1 MHRKTFTLLLIL
13 SFFLILLI
21 VSCKSQKTPTATPS
35 AQIPAAT
42 ASAIPTLPVGTPA
55 PDKGIVTGVLLRK
68 MPDGSV
74 QSVGTRLFLAKLL
87 TNQQGTIVPLAGLLE
102 SEAPF
107 AFPDQRGQFV
117 FSDVEPATYA
127 LVIRAPAFA
136 MLARDMATGED
147 VVIKVVAGQVI
158 DLGTITV
165 EANY

>member
-1 MHRKTFTLLLIL
+1 MHRKALAFVIVFLLFAPWAIGCKL
-13 SFFLILLI
+13 S
-21 VSCKSQKTPTATPS
+21 KSPAQSPS
-35 AQIPAAT
+35 DQIAGPT
-42 ASAIPTLPVGTPA
+42 ASAIPTLPIGTPS

-87 TNQQGTIVPLAGLLE
+87 TNQQGRIVPLAGLLE

-117 FSDVEPATYA
+117 FNDVEPATYA
-127 LVIRAPAFA
+127 LVIRAPVFA

-147 VVIKVVAGQVI
+147 VVVKVVAGQVI